1 MSQLFL
7 GFKFYQDAMKF
18 ILFLACVAF
27 FGMAY
32 SVYSYIRLKVR
43 RAGPTILFPKPLGFK
58 FYQDAMKFILF
69 LACVAFFGMANSV
82 YFYIRLK
89 VGLCIDPD

>member
-1 MSQLFL
+1 MPGLKFLSGFSTAKGELVRAILFPKPL

-43 RAGPTILFPKPLGFK
+43 ISISSVLFSYLLVKTYVLG
-58 FYQDAMKFILF
+58 A
-69 LACVAFFGMANSV
+69 
-82 YFYIRLK
+82 
-89 VGLCIDPD
+89 